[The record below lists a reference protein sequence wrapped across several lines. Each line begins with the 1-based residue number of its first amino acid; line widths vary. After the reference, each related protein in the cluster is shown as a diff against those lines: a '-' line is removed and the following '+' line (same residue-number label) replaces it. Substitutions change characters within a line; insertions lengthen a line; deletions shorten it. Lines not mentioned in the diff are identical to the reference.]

1 MGGQWRSPS
10 VRLDREWPRA
20 QGAFVPHPCWQQLL
34 PGTALISLPSPHLS
48 FAEELQAQR
57 RARGDAK
64 KGECVQS
71 AAPVLCALCT
81 GKPWLGVG
89 AGGGF
94 VCLDEGFPCSS
105 ASLSMGWDIKQR
117 FLPFYFIVSESL
129 KKENGECGKLPGG

>member
-48 FAEELQAQR
+48 FAEELQAQG
-57 RARGDAK
+57 RARGDAE

-71 AAPVLCALCT
+71 AAPVLCARGSRGWVWVLVEDLCASMKASHALLPVFLWDGMLT
-81 GKPWLGVG
+81 NV
-89 AGGGF
+89 
-94 VCLDEGFPCSS
+94 S
-105 ASLSMGWDIKQR
+105 SLSTLLFQS
-117 FLPFYFIVSESL
+117 P
-129 KKENGECGKLPGG
+129 